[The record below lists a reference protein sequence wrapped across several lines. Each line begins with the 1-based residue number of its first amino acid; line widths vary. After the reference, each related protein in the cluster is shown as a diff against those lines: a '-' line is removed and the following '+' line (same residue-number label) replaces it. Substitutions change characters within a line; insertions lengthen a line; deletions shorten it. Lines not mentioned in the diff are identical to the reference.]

1 MEVCCSYE
9 SCHRTVPYPTHRCGA
24 SQRYVLVRIYSSS
37 IYLSTYQIYLV
48 NLCDHSKDRKLWM
61 KQLQANQNKRPNLV
75 PLCVTL
81 AQILGGHIDDKY
93 ARICNLTRTQWRK
106 KKEKKK
112 EFFSSPSQPPPPTKD
127 MHEKKCLLIGNKKII
142 DSYFAQVIQVILASW
157 NAMVLK

>member
-1 MEVCCSYE
+1 
-9 SCHRTVPYPTHRCGA
+9 
-24 SQRYVLVRIYSSS
+24 
-37 IYLSTYQIYLV
+37 
-48 NLCDHSKDRKLWM
+48 M

-112 EFFSSPSQPPPPTKD
+112 DFFFSLATSAPTKD

>member
-93 ARICNLTRTQWRK
+93 AKICNLTRTQWRR

-112 EFFSSPSQPPPPTKD
+112 VFFFLLARNLRPLPRTCMRKSVYLLGTRR
-127 MHEKKCLLIGNKKII
+127 LLIR
-142 DSYFAQVIQVILASW
+142 IL
-157 NAMVLK
+157 LK